1 MRIQLAVSTL
11 LLSFAPVALAQDLP
25 DVRAVTVEAPIT
37 AVTLY
42 QGSAMITH
50 TAEVPDEL
58 GTYELRVEGLSAQIN
73 EESLSA
79 RVTGA
84 KLLDVRYESTRVT
97 ASAASSPE
105 LAKAIADLEAARRE
119 GEALAL
125 HSVRLADQNNL
136 LNAIAAKTATE
147 SAKDFGSKSL
157 DPEALTQQVA
167 FLNSA
172 RKSLIEERTVLDGSI
187 RAKQDA
193 IAALTERVKRLGGE
207 TRVTRAAIVAV
218 GRSKPGAASVD
229 VRYIVGAAGWTPD
242 YAVRAVDT
250 GDDAADALTIEFN
263 AVITQSTGV
272 DWTDVALTLSTAEP
286 SSRPAP
292 PEIEAEYLS
301 VREIAPATAGEIDRV
316 GFAKLMDADVPDGKP
331 GQPGGGGGGYGSG
344 LTGGILGDPGAPAE
358 GVSLGIQLDAAYADA
373 EGEGG
378 AVVQYALPR
387 KVTIPS
393 DSSRTRSQR
402 VATIDLKPE
411 FSHVARPIA
420 DPVVYLRAKT
430 RNTWSS
436 RLVAGRA
443 RLFVGD
449 DSVGEAE
456 MPSIIPGAEVSF
468 WLGGDPRLEAKRV
481 LVSRST
487 REEGV
492 FGKTAVSSDQ
502 WRIDLVSSAPGA
514 TTVELSDRVPVSR
527 DEKIK
532 VELRDL
538 SQPLSTDAEY
548 LATERTRGILRWIV
562 AMPARGGDGKPAT
575 KSVSW
580 AVRESH
586 STEIEVERSA
596 E

>member
-1 MRIQLAVSTL
+1 VT
-11 LLSFAPVALAQDLP
+11 AQDLP

-50 TAEVPDEL
+50 TAEVPGEL
-58 GTYELRVEGLSAQIN
+58 GTYELRVEGLPAVIN

-97 ASAASSPE
+97 ASAATSPE

-119 GEALAL
+119 SESLAL
-125 HSVRLADQNNL
+125 HSARLVEQNNL

-157 DPEALTQQVA
+157 DPEALAQQVA

-193 IAALTERVKRLGGE
+193 IAALADRVKRLGGE

-250 GDDAADALTIEFN
+250 GDDATDALSIEFN

-301 VREIAPATAGEIDRV
+301 VLEIAPASAGEWDRA
-316 GFAKLMDADVPDGKP
+316 GFAKAMDAEVADGKP
-331 GQPGGGGGGYGSG
+331 GRPGGGGGGFGGGGTG

-358 GVSLGIQLDAAYADA
+358 SVSLGIQLDAAYADA

-411 FSHVARPIA
+411 FSHVARPIV
-420 DPVVYLRAKT
+420 DPAVYLRAKT
-430 RNTWSS
+430 RNTWTS

-456 MPSIIPGAEVSF
+456 MPSIIPGAEISF

-481 LVSRST
+481 LVARST

-502 WRIDLVSSAPGA
+502 WRIDLVSSAPGT

-548 LATERTRGILRWIV
+548 LATDRTRGILRWIV

-580 AVRESH
+580 TVRESH